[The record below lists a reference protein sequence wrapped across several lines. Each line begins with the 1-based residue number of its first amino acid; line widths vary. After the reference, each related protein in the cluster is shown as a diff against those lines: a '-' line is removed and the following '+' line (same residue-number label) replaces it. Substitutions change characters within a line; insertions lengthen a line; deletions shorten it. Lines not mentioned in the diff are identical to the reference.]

1 MSLDAGTR
9 AAILAAG
16 HDPERIGAALE
27 RLLHP
32 SRATHLDRPATVGD
46 GILALTPEEA
56 QAAEQAYA
64 AAADAGRVSCF
75 VPASGAA
82 SRMVATLKD
91 AWSTGKRDLEQSW
104 GSADDAR
111 RVVRYAESLAMWPEL
126 VQHGARAGDAAS
138 VLDAMFGPKGLAL
151 DKRPKGL
158 VTFHRG
164 DEGPRSAIVE
174 HLHESRALVPRGPVR
189 LHVTVS
195 DVHRDAFDDVVR
207 AADLDVDVSFSTQ
220 DPSTDMPSLQDGV
233 PARDDEGTLRFRP
246 GGHGALLRNLG
257 AVGGDVVLL
266 KNIDNVVPDAGRPLV
281 LAWRRRLA
289 GLLVSVQAQAHAHV
303 RALRAGGPTAD
314 ARAFVARW
322 LNVLLADDAA
332 SLIARLDR
340 PWRVCGMVRNDGQ
353 PGGGPFWATAHGEVS
368 LQIVESSQVDATNAQ
383 QREVLQSATHF
394 NPVELALGLRN
405 ADGAPFDLSAFV
417 DPDAAILT
425 DRTQGGHRLRY
436 IEHPGLWNGSMAG
449 WNTLF
454 VEVPPETFA
463 PVKVL
468 SDLLHAAHGGP
479 L

>member
-16 HDPERIGAALE
+16 HDPDRIGAAIE

-32 SRATHLDRPATVGD
+32 ATFTYLNRPATVGD
-46 GILALTPEEA
+46 GILSLSDALA
-56 QAAEQAYA
+56 DAAEQAYA
-64 AAADAGRVSCF
+64 AASGAGRVSCF

-91 AWSTGKRDLEQSW
+91 AWSTGKRDLDASW
-104 GSADDAR
+104 GTAEDAK
-111 RVVRYAESLAMWPEL
+111 RVVRYAESLAIWPEL
-126 VQHGARAGDAAS
+126 VHFGARAHDAGS
-138 VLDAMFGPKGLAL
+138 ILDAMFGPHGMAL

-164 DEGPRSAIVE
+164 EDTPRTAIVE
-174 HLHESRALVPRGPVR
+174 HLHETRALVAQGPVR

-195 DVHRDAFDDVVR
+195 DAHQDAFAEAIQ
-207 AADLDVDVSFSTQ
+207 AADVDVIVDFSTQ
-220 DPSTDMPSLQDGV
+220 DPSTDMPSLQDGA
-233 PARDDEGTLRFRP
+233 PARDEAGTLRFRP
-246 GGHGALLRNLG
+246 GGHGALLKNLG

-266 KNIDNVVPDAGRPLV
+266 KNIDNVVPDSGRASV

-289 GLLVSVQAQAHAHV
+289 GLLTLVQGEAHAHV
-303 RALRAGGPTAD
+303 RALRQGATTAD
-314 ARAFVARW
+314 ARAFAARW
-322 LNVLLADDAA
+322 LQVVLPDDAPTVR
-332 SLIARLDR
+332 ARLDR
-340 PWRVCGMVRNDGQ
+340 PWRVCGMVPNDGQ
-353 PGGGPFWATAHGEVS
+353 PGGGPFWAVAHGEVS
-368 LQIVESSQVDATNAQ
+368 LQIVESSQVDSTNGQ
-383 QREVLQSATHF
+383 QREILHASTHF
-394 NPVELALGLRN
+394 NPVELALGLRD
-405 ADGAPFDLSAFV
+405 ADGRPHELTAFV
-417 DPDAAILT
+417 DPDASIVT

-454 VEVPPETFA
+454 VEVPPDTFA
-463 PVKVL
+463 PVKAL